1 MASLKDIKTRITSVR
16 STQKI
21 TSAMRMIASAKLRR
35 TQSRALHI
43 EQYRAALRK
52 TVDDMLATGCSQHS
66 LL

>member
-52 TVDDMLATGCSQHS
+52 RIMRFIGVSVWFDC
-66 LL
+66 

>member
-43 EQYRAALRK
+43 
-52 TVDDMLATGCSQHS
+52 
-66 LL
+66 